1 MTATTLSPP
10 PAPPAGIDTR
20 RVAVVHDWLTGM
32 RGGEIT
38 LEAILELVPGARLF
52 TLLHTRG
59 SVTARIA
66 SHRPRTSFVQH
77 LPFAGTRYRQYLP
90 LFPGA
95 VEMFDLDGYDLVI
108 STSHCAAKAAVPTGR
123 AHHLCYCF
131 TPMRYA
137 WDQFDAY
144 FGRARVGAI
153 RSRLYSLAMRRMAR
167 WDAATAGRVDRYI
180 AISHHVADRIRRYY
194 NRTATII
201 APPVDTGFFS
211 PDGSAPGEY
220 FVVVSALVPYKRVDI
235 AIDACRLAEVPLRIV
250 GAGPESA
257 RLRTR
262 AGSTVEFVGSCTR
275 DELRDIYRSA
285 RGFLLTGEE
294 DFGIAPVEAQSC
306 GRPVIALARGG
317 ARDTVEH
324 GVTGL
329 LVEEPDAESFAAA
342 IRSLDDGAFDAAR
355 LHDAASRFS
364 RPVFQDRMREAI
376 EQSASGALGRSADAS
391 ADERSDRL
399 TT

>member
-1 MTATTLSPP
+1 M
-10 PAPPAGIDTR
+10 
-20 RVAVVHDWLTGM
+20 HDWLTGM

-52 TLLHTRG
+52 TLLHTPG
-59 SVTARIA
+59 SVTARIE
-66 SHRPRTSFVQH
+66 SHRPRTSLVQH
-77 LPFAGTRYRQYLP
+77 LPFAATHYRQYLP

-144 FGRARVGAI
+144 FGQARVGAT

-180 AISHHVADRIRRYY
+180 AISRHVANRIRRYY
-194 NRTATII
+194 NRRATVI

-235 AIDACRLAEVPLRIV
+235 AIDACRLADVPLRIV
-250 GAGPESA
+250 GSGPESA
-257 RLRTR
+257 RLRAR
-262 AGSTVEFVGSCTR
+262 AGSTVQFVGSCTR
-275 DELRDIYRSA
+275 EELRTIYREA

-317 ARDTVEH
+317 ACDTVEH

-329 LVEEPDAESFAAA
+329 LVDEPAAETFAAA
-342 IRSLDDGAFDAAR
+342 IRSLDDGAFDARR

-364 RPVFQDRMREAI
+364 RPVFQDRMRAAI
-376 EQSASGALGRSADAS
+376 EEGAG
-391 ADERSDRL
+391 
-399 TT
+399 